1 MAAERTSKTN
11 LLFESYMWLWL
22 ISVLSA
28 LLAISL
34 FIVLYLRNKH
44 PEPHYNWEEIDLD
57 SISFPEKFLWG
68 TATAA
73 HQVEGHLSNNWSD
86 FEEKKNLE
94 RSGSAC
100 DHWNRWKDD
109 FEMLSNLELT
119 TYRFSIEW
127 SRLEPKEG
135 TWNEEAMEQYSSMVN
150 NLLERDIRP
159 VVTLHHFSHP
169 IWWEEKG
176 GFANR
181 NNIPSFLKYCEKVF
195 DSLSDRVDVWCTINE
210 PTVFSTMG
218 YTLGQFPPGKRS
230 ILLTM
235 KVMKNLMRAHA
246 EVYHSLKEKKPDAVI
261 GLAKNVTLFDPLN
274 RWSPIDWIVSRVL
287 DYLWNGAW
295 RKGILKGKMLGSRIP
310 NAKGSLDFVGLNY
323 YTHFLTGLFMPT
335 STEELE
341 FAKREHEITTEFG
354 YPMYAEG
361 FRRAIEFVSPLSV
374 PIEITENGVADEND
388 SLRPEHLMRHLWIVS
403 EAIKDGFD
411 IRSYHHW
418 SLMDNFE
425 WAEGY
430 KMRFGLHA
438 VDFEN
443 QQRKLRKS
451 GKIFHDIIS
460 KNR

>member
-1 MAAERTSKTN
+1 
-11 LLFESYMWLWL
+11 MWHWA
-22 ISVLSA
+22 ISILSA
-28 LLAISL
+28 LFVFSL
-34 FIVLYLRNKH
+34 GLVLFLRNKF
-44 PEPHYNWEEIDLD
+44 PEPHYNWNNIDVD
-57 SISFPEKFLWG
+57 SMSFPDGFLWG

-73 HQVEGHLSNNWSD
+73 HQVEGNLSNNWSD
-86 FEEKKNLE
+86 FEEKKDLE
-94 RSGSAC
+94 RSGAAC
-100 DHWNRWKDD
+100 DHWARWRDD
-109 FEMLSNLELT
+109 FEMLTNLGLT

-127 SRLEPKEG
+127 SRLEPEEG
-135 TWNEEAMEQYSSMVN
+135 VWNQAAMDEYSSMVD
-150 NLLERDIRP
+150 NLLERGIRP

-176 GFANR
+176 GFVDQK
-181 NNIPSFLKYCEKVF
+181 NIPYFLKYSEKVF

-230 ILLTM
+230 IRLTM

-246 EVYHSLKEKKPDAVI
+246 EVYHSLKQKKHDALI

-274 RWSPIDWIVSRVL
+274 RWSPIDWIVSRIL

-295 RKGILKGKMLGSRIP
+295 RKGIMKGKMLGSKIP
-310 NAKGSLDFVGLNY
+310 NAKGSLDFIGLNY

-341 FAKREHEITTEFG
+341 FAKRDHEISTEFG

-361 FRRAIEFVSPLSV
+361 FRRAMEFISPLSI

-388 SLRPEHLMRHLWIVS
+388 ALRPEHLKRHLWIVS
-403 EAIKDGFD
+403 DAIKDGYD

-430 KMRFGLHA
+430 KMKFGLHA
-438 VDFEN
+438 VDFDN
-443 QQRKLRKS
+443 QNRELRHS
-451 GKIFHDIIS
+451 GKIFQDIIS
-460 KNR
+460 IH

>member
-1 MAAERTSKTN
+1 
-11 LLFESYMWLWL
+11 MWLWV
-22 ISVLSA
+22 ISILSA
-28 LLAISL
+28 LLALSL
-34 FIVLYLRNKH
+34 SLVLFLRNRH
-44 PEPHYNWEEIDLD
+44 PEPHYNWENIEID
-57 SISFPEKFLWG
+57 SISFSKKFLWG

-73 HQVEGHLSNNWSD
+73 HQVEGDLSNNWSD
-86 FEEKKNLE
+86 FEVKKKLE
-94 RSGSAC
+94 RSGVAC
-100 DHWNRWKDD
+100 DHWNRWRDD
-109 FEMLSNLELT
+109 FQMLSDLGLT

-127 SRLEPKEG
+127 SRLEPKQG
-135 TWNEEAMEQYSSMVN
+135 AWNDDALDEYSAMVD
-150 NLLERDIRP
+150 NLLERGIRP

-176 GFANR
+176 GFANQ
-181 NNIPSFLKYCEKVF
+181 NNISLFMAYCERVF
-195 DSLSDRVDVWCTINE
+195 DSLSDRVKVWCTINE

-230 ILLTM
+230 IRLTM
-235 KVMKNLMRAHA
+235 KVMKNMMRAHGS
-246 EVYHSLKEKKPDAVI
+246 VYHLLKEKQPDVEI

-274 RWSPIDWIVSRVL
+274 RWSPIDWIVARIL

-295 RKGILKGKMLGSRIP
+295 RNGIMKGKMLGAKIP
-310 NAKGSLDFVGLNY
+310 EAKGAVDFIGLNY

-341 FAKREHEITTEFG
+341 FAKRKHEITTEFG

-361 FRRAIEFVSPLSV
+361 FRRAIEFISPLSV

-388 SLRPEHLMRHLWIVS
+388 TLRPLHLKRHLWILS

-430 KMRFGLHA
+430 KMKFGLYSI
-438 VDFEN
+438 DFET
-443 QQRKLRKS
+443 QIRYLRDS
-451 GKIFHDIIS
+451 GVIYQKIIQAED
-460 KNR
+460 

>member
-1 MAAERTSKTN
+1 
-11 LLFESYMWLWL
+11 MWLWL
-22 ISVLSA
+22 ISVLST
-28 LLAISL
+28 LTAICL

-44 PEPHYNWEEIDLD
+44 PEPHYNWEDIDLNA
-57 SISFPEKFLWG
+57 ISFPEKFLWG

-73 HQVEGHLSNNWSD
+73 HQVEGYLSNNWSD

-94 RSGSAC
+94 RSGAAC

-109 FEMLSNLELT
+109 FDMLTNLGLS

-127 SRLEPKEG
+127 SRLEPTEG
-135 TWNEEAMEQYSSMVN
+135 TWNQEVMEQYSSMVDD
-150 NLLERDIRP
+150 LLERGIRP

-176 GFANR
+176 GFTNR
-181 NNIPSFLKYCEKVF
+181 NNIPMFLKYCENVF
-195 DSLSDRVDVWCTINE
+195 DALSDRVDVWCTINE

-235 KVMKNLMRAHA
+235 KVMKNLMRAHV
-246 EVYHSLKEKKPDAVI
+246 EVYHSLKEKKPDAMI

-274 RWSPIDWIVSRVL
+274 RWSPIDWIVSRIL

-295 RKGILKGKMLGSRIP
+295 RKGILKGKMLGSKIP
-310 NAKGSLDFVGLNY
+310 NAKNSLDFIGLNY
-323 YTHFLTGLFMPT
+323 YTHFLTGVFMPT

-341 FAKREHEITTEFG
+341 FAKRDHEIPTEFG

-361 FRRAIEFVSPLSV
+361 FRRAMEFVSQLSV

-388 SLRPEHLMRHLWIVS
+388 TLRPEHLKRHLWIVS

-438 VDFEN
+438 VDFDN

-451 GKIFHDIIS
+451 GKIFRDIIS
-460 KNR
+460 KKR

>member
-1 MAAERTSKTN
+1 
-11 LLFESYMWLWL
+11 MWLWV
-22 ISVLSA
+22 ISILSA
-28 LLAISL
+28 LLIFNLGLVL
-34 FIVLYLRNKH
+34 FLRNKH
-44 PEPHYNWEEIDLD
+44 PEPHYNWDNINLD
-57 SISFPEKFLWG
+57 SISFPDDFLWG

-73 HQVEGHLSNNWSD
+73 HQVEGDLSNNWSD
-86 FEEKKNLE
+86 FEEKKGLE
-94 RSGSAC
+94 KSGSAC

-109 FEMLSNLELT
+109 FEMLTNLGLT

-127 SRLEPKEG
+127 SRLEPEEG
-135 TWNEEAMEQYSSMVN
+135 TWNQNAMNEYSAMID
-150 NLLERDIRP
+150 NLLERGIRP

-169 IWWEEKG
+169 IWWEKRG
-176 GFANR
+176 GFTNR
-181 NNIPSFLKYCEKVF
+181 NNIASFLKYCENVF
-195 DSLSDRVDVWCTINE
+195 DCLSDRVDVWCTINE

-230 ILLTM
+230 VITTI
-235 KVMKNLMRAHA
+235 KVMKNLMRAHGTA
-246 EVYHSLKEKKPDAVI
+246 YLSINQKRPDAKI
-261 GLAKNVTLFDPLN
+261 GVAKNVTLFDPLN
-274 RWSPIDWIVSRVL
+274 RWSPIDWIVARIL

-295 RKGILKGKMLGSRIP
+295 RKGIKKGRMLGARIP
-310 NAKGSLDFVGLNY
+310 EAKGAIDFIGLNY

-341 FAKREHEITTEFG
+341 FAKRKHEIATEFG

-361 FRRAIEFVSPLSV
+361 FRRAMEFISPLSV

-388 SLRPEHLMRHLWIVS
+388 TLRPEHLKRHLWIVS
-403 EAIKDGFD
+403 EAIKDGLN

-438 VDFEN
+438 VDFKT
-443 QQRKLRKS
+443 QIRTLRTS
-451 GKIFHDIIS
+451 GAIYRDIIQAED
-460 KNR
+460 